1 MMYTAIVIDDEPWVI
16 KTLVDSVKWSD
27 YQFEVIGTATESR
40 SGLDMVRRLK
50 PNIVFIDIRMPDMN
64 GLECMKQAKAEQLQ
78 TSFIV
83 VSGFAEFSYAQK
95 SMQLGAVGYCLKPID
110 EDEIGLILRRVKEEL
125 DARRDAE
132 MPALIDLILEDRYG
146 SNSGITAILAA
157 KGVVLSE
164 DQPFHVVYFLGT
176 ADPLI
181 EGGGNHTVTLY
192 HSYRKSILL
201 VAENSEI
208 PKWHRVMATKKSPL
222 HVHFTAVMQQA
233 GSKGIGI
240 SSPIRNY
247 GKLRA
252 AVEEAELA
260 AHQYFL
266 TGKPC
271 VHLADE
277 KGDADQSVLREI
289 YPALQR
295 RDMAELDRL
304 FDRCLEHVRG
314 GSFGLKQL
322 LLLYHTVMTTVTHAG
337 FGREDAVSYL
347 IHDFEQLIERYGNA
361 EELLKDMKRVTI
373 AYLGNMFTGIAVEIR
388 SDSFKG
394 ILNYLHAH
402 YKEEITLLK
411 LSEMFYINP
420 NYISQLFIKHLGK
433 PFTGHLAELRIQE
446 ACRKLR
452 TENSSIQEIAADV
465 GISDPYY
472 FSKIFRKITGV
483 SPREYRKSHGL

>member
-16 KTLVDSVKWSD
+16 KTLVDSVKWAD

-40 SGLDMVRRLK
+40 VGLDMIRK
-50 PNIVFIDIRMPDMN
+50 MNPDIVFIDIRMPDMN

-110 EDEIGLILRRVKEEL
+110 EDEIGLILRKVKEEL
-125 DARRDAE
+125 DAKQNVE
-132 MPALIDLILEDRYG
+132 IPALIDRILEDSDGRD
-146 SNSGITAILAA
+146 SGIAALLAI
-157 KGVVLSE
+157 KGVILSQ
-164 DQPFHVVYFLGT
+164 DQPFYVVYVLGT
-176 ADPLI
+176 ADPLL
-181 EGGGNHTVTLY
+181 GGGKMVTLY

-201 VAENSEI
+201 VAENSEVF
-208 PKWHRVMATKKSPL
+208 KRHRAEGSQMSSL
-222 HVHFTAVMQQA
+222 HVHFTGVMRQG

-240 SSPIRNY
+240 STPVRNY
-247 GKLRA
+247 GRLRA

-266 TGKPC
+266 TGIPC
-271 VHLADE
+271 VHMADE
-277 KGDADQSVLREI
+277 KGGSDQSVLREI

-304 FDRCLEHVRG
+304 FDRCQKHVSG

-322 LLLYHTVMTTVTHAG
+322 LLLYHTVMTTVIHAG
-337 FGREDAVSYL
+337 FGREEAVSYL

-361 EELLKDMKRVTI
+361 EELLKDMKRITI
-373 AYLGNMFTGIAVEIR
+373 AYLGNMFTGIAAEIR

-402 YKEEITLLK
+402 YKDEITLFK

-420 NYISQLFIKHLGK
+420 NYISQLFIKHLEK
-433 PFTGHLAELRIQE
+433 SFTGYLAELRIQR

-452 TENSSIQEIAADV
+452 TENTPIQEIASDV
-465 GISDPYY
+465 GIPDPYY
-472 FSKIFRKITGV
+472 FSKIFRKITGM
-483 SPREYRKSHGL
+483 SPSNYRKSQKL

>member
-27 YQFEVIGTATESR
+27 YQFEVIGTATDSR
-40 SGLDMVRRLK
+40 AGLDLVRRLK

-95 SMQLGAVGYCLKPID
+95 SMQLGAIGYCLKPID
-110 EDEIGLILRRVKEEL
+110 EDEIGILLRKVKEEL
-125 DARRDAE
+125 DARREAE
-132 MPALIDLILEDRYG
+132 MPALIDMILDDQNC
-146 SNSGITAILAA
+146 SNSGIIDVLAS

-164 DQPFHVVYFLGT
+164 DHPFHVVYFLGT
-176 ADPLI
+176 ADRLLD
-181 EGGGNHTVTLY
+181 GLSNHSVTLY

-201 VAENSEI
+201 VAENPEI
-208 PKWHRVMATKKSPL
+208 PKRHQVLASQMSPFQA
-222 HVHFTAVMQQA
+222 HFTAVMQKA
-233 GSKGIGI
+233 GSKGVGI
-240 SSPIRNY
+240 SSLIRNY
-247 GKLRA
+247 NKLKA
-252 AVEEAELA
+252 AIEEAELA

-266 TGKPC
+266 SGMPC
-271 VHLADE
+271 VHLVDE
-277 KGDADQSVLREI
+277 KADTDQSVLREI

-295 RDMAELDRL
+295 RDMAELGRL
-304 FDRCLEHVRG
+304 FDRCLELVRFG
-314 GSFGLKQL
+314 TFGLKQL

-337 FGREDAVSYL
+337 YGREDAVSYL

-361 EELLKDMKRVTI
+361 EELLKDMKRITI
-373 AYLGNMFTGIAVEIR
+373 AYLGNMFTGKALEIR

-394 ILNYLHAH
+394 ILNYMHAH

-420 NYISQLFIKHLGK
+420 NYISQLFIKYLGK

-452 TENSSIQEIAADV
+452 TGNSSIQDIATEV
-465 GISDPYY
+465 GIPDPYY
-472 FSKIFRKITGV
+472 FSKIFRKTTGS
-483 SPREYRKSHGL
+483 SPSEYRKSHG